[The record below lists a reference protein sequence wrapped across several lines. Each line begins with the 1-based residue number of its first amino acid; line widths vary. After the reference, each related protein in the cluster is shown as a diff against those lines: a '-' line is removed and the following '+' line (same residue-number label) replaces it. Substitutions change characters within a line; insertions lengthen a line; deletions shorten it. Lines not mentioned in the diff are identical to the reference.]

1 MNRAADVLLKNDWLE
16 SLRQRLNALDLPG
29 RFAQRRYSPNW
40 AYGRHFGPIM
50 GDHQRAAVVI
60 FVYPSCDGWS
70 FPLTKRPPTL
80 PDHPGQISLPGGR
93 IEAGESIEQAALRE
107 LSEELGIDV
116 APQCILGRLSPL
128 FVYSSGYHV
137 TPIVACGNELPQWQA
152 SAEEVDRILEVPLE
166 ALSAL
171 AKPVPARLV
180 RGNVELSF
188 PAWHFADEVV
198 WGATAM
204 ILSEFRELVFPS
216 ASGI

>member
-1 MNRAADVLLKNDWLE
+1 MKSARDVLLKNDWLQ
-16 SLRQRLNALDLPG
+16 SLAQRLNARELPG

-50 GDHQRAAVVI
+50 REHQRAAVVI
-60 FVYPSCDGWS
+60 FVYPSGDGWS

-107 LSEELGIDV
+107 LSEELGIEVD
-116 APQCILGRLSPL
+116 PHCILGRLSPL

-137 TPIVACGNELPQWQA
+137 TPIVACGTGQPQWHA
-152 SAEEVDRILEVPLE
+152 SVEEVDRILEVPLDM
-166 ALSAL
+166 LSEL
-171 AKPVPARLV
+171 ATPVPGRLV